1 MKDADSD
8 RESAR
13 IFMVSSL
20 LFGGKIWQKI
30 PYKSPTEVLSGL
42 KFAVD
47 VQLTRRQGFSF
58 FFTISHSLFI
68 IFT

>member
-8 RESAR
+8 GENAR

-20 LFGGKIWQKI
+20 LFGIKIWRKI
-30 PYKSPTEVLSGL
+30 PDKSPMEVLSGV

-47 VQLTRRQGFSF
+47 VQ
-58 FFTISHSLFI
+58 
-68 IFT
+68 